1 MGQAAFAFQYN
12 KPLLWFSCLNLR
24 GLLSVRF
31 VISIQMTD
39 LAAQFRRCISH
50 RLPSPLVALTPAPT
64 NLRWLYLLALFQLV
78 AGPLVLVTVLT
89 FCEITVR
96 ETPTQGLTEALSA
109 AWHSSEVQSLIQNAT
124 GVPVD
129 DSNAPLPVDSGRQ
142 EGKKMTWCV
151 WQKPTIKDWTWPVE
165 NTAGFTRLS
174 VWTPAWPQAPPGPP
188 PRVA

>member
-1 MGQAAFAFQYN
+1 LTLEVQ
-12 KPLLWFSCLNLR
+12 P
-24 GLLSVRF
+24 
-31 VISIQMTD
+31 
-39 LAAQFRRCISH
+39 SH
-50 RLPSPLVALTPAPT
+50 FDVLTPAPT

-96 ETPTQGLTEALSA
+96 EVPTQGLTEALSS
-109 AWHSSEVQSLIQNAT
+109 AWHSPEVQALIQNAT

-142 EGKKMTWCV
+142 EGKKVTWCV
-151 WQKPTIKDWTWPVE
+151 WQKPAIKCWTSPIESKAAFAWLK
-165 NTAGFTRLS
+165 A
-174 VWTPAWPQAPPGPP
+174 WTPALLLALTGPP

>member
-1 MGQAAFAFQYN
+1 LTSKVQ
-12 KPLLWFSCLNLR
+12 P
-24 GLLSVRF
+24 
-31 VISIQMTD
+31 
-39 LAAQFRRCISH
+39 SH
-50 RLPSPLVALTPAPT
+50 FEVLTPAPT

-78 AGPLVLVTVLT
+78 AGPLVVVTVLT

-96 ETPTQGLTEALSA
+96 EVPTQGLTEALSS
-109 AWHSSEVQSLIQNAT
+109 AWHSPEVQALIQNAT

-142 EGKKMTWCV
+142 EGKKLTWCV
-151 WQKPTIKDWTWPVE
+151 WQKPAIRGWTSPIE
-165 NTAGFTRLS
+165 SKAAFTWLR